1 MATNIAFSEEVNQVR
16 LHTVHTCF

>member
-16 LHTVHTCF
+16 LHTVHTC